1 MATLP
6 SRRISITINVSSS
19 KVYSFAS
26 NPLNLPKWA
35 SGLSGSIKKVKGKW
49 VADSPMGKFT
59 ITFAPKNQFGI
70 LDHLVDFKGKT
81 FQNPM
86 RVIPNKDGCDVM
98 FTLFRHPGTS
108 DKAYRDDAKTI
119 EKDLMALKRLME
131 R

>member
-1 MATLP
+1 MPSPSHLNVLYAFLKAWSKMPQKHYIVNFLLSPMATLP

-86 RVIPNKDGCDVM
+86 RVIP
-98 FTLFRHPGTS
+98 
-108 DKAYRDDAKTI
+108 
-119 EKDLMALKRLME
+119 
-131 R
+131 